1 MALGTKTKVGIE
13 KGDLLRSSSFTAIEL
28 RTGASETA
36 TIYDNVFQGDEIGY
50 FTGKTIQDSK
60 SGITYNEVVSINS
73 LNADGSPNFNGT
85 KYYFDSLMSYKN
97 EANPKY
103 NYSGSGFS
111 LDKALGI
118 GSSILTALGGIFGI
132 INGTKQGTQTTDTN
146 TAIDKASGNQDTQP
160 SWIAQNWLYVVGFF
174 LAALGISGVVYYSR
188 KDKSKA

>member
-13 KGDLLRSSSFTAIEL
+13 KGDLLRSSSFIAIEL
-28 RTGASETA
+28 RTNASETA
-36 TIYDNVFQGDEIGY
+36 TIYDNVFQGDEIGF

-103 NYSGSGFS
+103 NYSGSG
-111 LDKALGI
+111 LTIEKALGL

-132 INGTKQGTQTTDTN
+132 INGTKQGTQTTDTG